1 MKKITSLAFLII
13 FFSAAFAF
21 NATAK
26 TTQLTYANFFPPTH
40 IQSQLAESWCK
51 EVEKRTN
58 GEVVIKYF
66 PAGTLT
72 KAPQT
77 YDGVVQGIA
86 DIGMTVLAYSRGR
99 FTVASAIDLPLGYK
113 SGVQATAVANAVLNK
128 FQPKEFNDSK
138 IMFLHGHGPGLIH
151 TRDKAVSSM
160 ADLKGLKLRGTGTSG
175 LVAASLGAS
184 PVGKSMR
191 ECYQMLQKG
200 VVDGSLHPVEANK
213 GWKLGEVVHYLTEN
227 YSTAYTTTFAVFM
240 NKGKWNKLSPA
251 TQKAIKDINAE
262 WSVKHGEAWDAA
274 DKAGLA
280 FFISKGG
287 KVVSLSDAESKKW
300 EAAVAPVID
309 GYIKKATAKG
319 VDGKAVVDFIKANM

>member
-1 MKKITSLAFLII
+1 MKKITILAFLI
-13 FFSAAFAF
+13 FCFSSFFAF

-26 TTQLTYANFFPPTH
+26 TQFTYANFFPPTH

-58 GEVVIKYF
+58 GEIVIKYF

-99 FTVASAIDLPLGYK
+99 FPVASAIDLPMGYK

-128 FQPKEFNDSK
+128 FQPKEFDDSQ
-138 IMFLHGHGPGLIH
+138 IMFVHAHGPGLIH
-151 TRDKAVSSM
+151 TRDKAVSTM
-160 ADLKGLKLRGTGTSG
+160 EELKGLKLRGTGTSG
-175 LVAASLGAS
+175 LVAAELGAS

-191 ECYQMLQKG
+191 EAYQMLQKG

-251 TQKAIKDINAE
+251 IQKTIKEINAE
-262 WSVKHGEAWDAA
+262 WSIKHGEAWDAS
-274 DKAGLA
+274 DVAGLS
-280 FFISKGG
+280 FFTSKGG
-287 KVVSLSDAESKKW
+287 QVVSLSPEESKKW
-300 EAAVAPVID
+300 ETAVKPVID

-319 VDGKAVVDFIKANM
+319 VDGKAVVDFIKANL

>member
-1 MKKITSLAFLII
+1 MKRITIPAFLI
-13 FFSAAFAF
+13 FCVCALFAVNASA
-21 NATAK
+21 K
-26 TTQLTYANFFPPTH
+26 TQLTYANFFPPTH

-58 GEVVIKYF
+58 GEIVIQYF

-99 FTVASAIDLPLGYK
+99 FPVASAIDLPLGYS

-128 FQPKEFNDSK
+128 FDPEEFHDTAM
-138 IMFLHGHGPGLIH
+138 MFVHAHGPGLIH
-151 TRDKAVSSM
+151 TRDKAVANL

-175 LVAASLGAS
+175 LVQAALGAS

-200 VVDGSLHPVEANK
+200 VVDGSSHPVESNK
-213 GWKLGEVVHYLTEN
+213 GWKLGEVVHYMTQN
-227 YSTAYTTTFAVFM
+227 FSTAYTTTFAVFM
-240 NKGKWNKLSPA
+240 NKDKWAAL
-251 TQKAIKDINAE
+251 TGEQQKIIKEINAE
-262 WSVKHGEAWDAA
+262 WSVKHGVAWDDA
-274 DKAGLA
+274 DKLGME
-280 FFISKGG
+280 FFKSKDG
-287 KVVSLSDAESKKW
+287 KVITLSDAESKKW

-309 GYIKKATAKG
+309 GYIEKASKKDI
-319 VDGKAVVDFIKANM
+319 DGKAVVDFIKANM

>member
-1 MKKITSLAFLII
+1 MKRITILSFLI
-13 FFSAAFAF
+13 FCFSTIFAF

-26 TTQLTYANFFPPTH
+26 TEFTYANFFPPTH
-40 IQSQLAESWCK
+40 IQSILADSWCK

-58 GEVVIKYF
+58 GEVIIKYF

-77 YDGVVQGIA
+77 YDGVVKGIA

-128 FQPKEFNDSK
+128 FQPKEFNDTK
-138 IMFLHGHGPGLIH
+138 VMFLHAHGPGLIH
-151 TRDKAVSSM
+151 TRDKAVSSL
-160 ADLKGLKLRGTGTSG
+160 AELKGRDLRGAGTGG
-175 LVAASLGAS
+175 LVQAAHGAS
-184 PVGKSMR
+184 PVSKYMS
-191 ECYQMLQKG
+191 ECHQMLQKG
-200 VVDGSLHPVEANK
+200 VVDGSSHPVEANK

-251 TQKAIKDINAE
+251 TQKAIQDINAE
-262 WSVKHGEAWDAA
+262 WSIKHGEAWDEA
-274 DKAGLA
+274 DKLGLA

-287 KVVSLSDAESKKW
+287 KVVGLSDAESKKW

-309 GYIKKATAKG
+309 GYIKKANEKG

>member
-1 MKKITSLAFLII
+1 MKRVTCLVFSI
-13 FFSAAFAF
+13 FFLSTFFAF
-21 NATAK
+21 NVSAK
-26 TTQLTYANFFPPTH
+26 TKLTYANFFPPTH

-58 GEVVIKYF
+58 GEIVIKYF

-77 YDGVVQGIA
+77 YDGVVNGIA

-99 FTVASAIDLPLGYK
+99 FVVASAIDLPLGYK
-113 SGVQATAVANAVLNK
+113 SGVQATAVANAVYNK
-128 FQPKEFNDSK
+128 FQPKEFDDSK

-151 TRDKAVSSM
+151 TRNKAVSSLGEM
-160 ADLKGLKLRGTGTSG
+160 KGLKLRGTGTSG
-175 LVAASLGAS
+175 LVAAALGAS

-191 ECYQMLQKG
+191 ETYQMLQKG

-213 GWKLGEVVHYLTEN
+213 GWKLGEVAHYLTEN

-251 TQKAIKDINAE
+251 AQEHIQAINAE

-274 DKAGLA
+274 DKAGLG

-287 KVVSLSDAESKKW
+287 QVVSISDAESKKW
-300 EAAVAPVID
+300 EAAVVPVID
-309 GYIKKATAKG
+309 GYIKKANSKG
-319 VDGKAVVDFIKANM
+319 VDGKAVVDFIKSNM

>member
-1 MKKITSLAFLII
+1 MKKITFLVFLI
-13 FFSAAFAF
+13 FCFSAIFAF
-21 NATAK
+21 NASAK
-26 TTQLTYANFFPPTH
+26 TQFTYANFFPPTH
-40 IQSQLAESWCK
+40 IQSILAQSWCD

-58 GEVVIKYF
+58 GEIVIKYF

-77 YDGVVQGIA
+77 YDGVVNGIA

-151 TRDKAVSSM
+151 TRDKAVSTL
-160 ADLKGLKLRGTGTSG
+160 AGLKGLKLRGTGTSG
-175 LVAASLGAS
+175 LVAAALGAS

-191 ECYQMLQKG
+191 ETYQMLQKG

-213 GWKLGEVVHYLTEN
+213 GWKLGEVAHFLTEN

-240 NKGKWNKLSPA
+240 NKDKWNKLSPA
-251 TQKAIKDINAE
+251 TQKTIQDINAE
-262 WSVKHGEAWDAA
+262 WSIKHGEAWDAA
-274 DKAGLA
+274 DKAGLE
-280 FFISKGG
+280 FFVSKGG
-287 KVVSLSDAESKKW
+287 QAVALSEAESKKW

-309 GYIKKATAKG
+309 GYIKKASAKG
-319 VDGKAVVDFIKANM
+319 IDGKAVVDFIKANM

>member
-1 MKKITSLAFLII
+1 MKKIRWSFLLILALSLVYTPTLW
-13 FFSAAFAF
+13 
-21 NATAK
+21 AK
-26 TTQLTYANFFPPTH
+26 TVLRYANFFPPTH

-58 GEVVIKYF
+58 GEVVIQYF

-99 FTVASAIDLPLGYK
+99 FPVASAIDLPMGYS
-113 SGVQATAVANAVLNK
+113 SGVQATAVANAVLN
-128 FQPKEFNDSK
+128 EFKPEEFKDTE
-138 IMFLHGHGPGLIH
+138 IMFLHGHGPGFIH
-151 TRDKAVSSM
+151 TREKGVSSLE
-160 ADLKGLKLRGTGTSG
+160 DIKGLKLRGTGTSG
-175 LVAASLGAS
+175 LVQAALGAS

-200 VVDGSLHPVEANK
+200 VVDGSSHPMESNK
-213 GWKLGEVVHYLTEN
+213 GWKLGEVVHFMTQN

-240 NKGKWNKLSPA
+240 NKDKWAKLTPEQ
-251 TQKAIKDINAE
+251 QKTIGEINAE
-262 WSVKHGEAWDAA
+262 WSAKHGQAWDDS
-274 DKAGLA
+274 DKMGLA
-280 FFISKGG
+280 FFMEKGG
-287 KVVSLSDAESKKW
+287 KVITQTDAEAAKW

-309 GYIKKATAKG
+309 TYIDKASKKG
-319 VDGKAVVDFIKANM
+319 LDGKAIVDFIKANM